1 MEAYK
6 VYHDNDKIY
15 PLADELVNSF
25 SEFLESKGIWFF
37 NEDSDEYQMKNRY
50 AIYGE
55 DFRVL
60 QEMIQIVLDK
70 RKSKETF
77 VL

>member
-1 MEAYK
+1 MKREIIIETCK
-6 VYHDNDKIY
+6 VYHDNDEIY
-15 PLADELVNSF
+15 PLADELVNCF

-37 NEDSDEYQMKNRY
+37 NEDSDEHQIKNKC

-60 QEMIQIVLDK
+60 QEMIQTVLDTRK
-70 RKSKETF
+70 R
-77 VL
+77 